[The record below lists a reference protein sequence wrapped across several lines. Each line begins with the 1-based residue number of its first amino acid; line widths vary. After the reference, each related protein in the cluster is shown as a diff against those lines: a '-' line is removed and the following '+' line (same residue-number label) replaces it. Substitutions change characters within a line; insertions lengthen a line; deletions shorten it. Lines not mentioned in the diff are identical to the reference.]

1 MPPVGSVSFNQ
12 PLNSNYCLAIA
23 SLCPSATIATV
34 AIDFATA
41 TDTASIDYTQ
51 FIFISSY

>member
-41 TDTASIDYTQ
+41 TDTASIDYT
-51 FIFISSY
+51 